1 VARVR
6 VSRRLLAIIGL
17 DVLAGLLALA
27 SAAIGHLGGLNLRL
41 AGIRFTATTPT
52 RTLAALGIV
61 LLVRFVFGRGVGPL
75 GASREAWRRL
85 LPPLE
90 DPFLRP
96 LPAGGAM
103 RAIYAGLGL
112 ALALGVLLHA
122 QLARMYSVPDL
133 GDPLFSMWRVGWV
146 THQIVRDPAH
156 LFDANI
162 FYPEKLTLTLS
173 DPMIL
178 PAIMS
183 APFLALGFHPIVVY
197 NLIFVSAFWLS
208 GLATY
213 LLVERLTGSAR
224 AAFVAGLIYACASFR
239 FDHYSHLELQMTW
252 WTPLGLLALHRFLSV
267 GRWVDA
273 IACGVAAVAQLYS
286 SMYFAVF
293 FLLYVAVVG
302 GGLLV
307 LHRPAIRTLLLPAVV
322 AMVLAMAAAAPLA
335 RVFLAAQP
343 MKGERNTT
351 EVTYYSATPADYLRA
366 SRLSVIWRNRLPGA
380 RPERALFPGA
390 TPLALAAL
398 GFVPPVGSVQLAYAA
413 GLALSVDGTLGL
425 NGLTYPYLYRWFAPI
440 RGLRVPARFVALVS
454 LTLSI
459 FAGFG
464 AARVL
469 RGCRTRTLS
478 QAGFAGLI
486 GLVLID
492 AWPALNLTP
501 AFRQPPA
508 FYEVVKNTPGAVVA
522 EFPLP
527 YDEIDNIPYMY
538 FSLWH
543 WAPLVNG
550 YSGFIP
556 MSYAE
561 FSKEMAT
568 FPAADA
574 IAALRRHGVT
584 HVTVNCGL
592 GYAGCRTVEASAR
605 EADGLRLVKETPWRG
620 EAVQLYEVSGY
631 RPSGSSGPPSGR
643 PDPRRTP

>member
-1 VARVR
+1 MARVR
-6 VSRRLLAIIGL
+6 GSRRLLAIIGL
-17 DVLAGLLALA
+17 DVLAGLLAVV

-41 AGIRFTATTPT
+41 AGIRLTATTPT
-52 RTLAALGIV
+52 RTLAALSLV
-61 LLVRFVFGRGVGPL
+61 LLVRFVVGRGVGPL
-75 GASREAWRRL
+75 GMSRAAWLRL
-85 LPPLE
+85 LPPPDSE
-90 DPFLRP
+90 PFLQPRP
-96 LPAGGAM
+96 VGGVR
-103 RAIYAGLGL
+103 RAVYAGIGL
-112 ALALGVLLHA
+112 ALALGILLHA
-122 QLARMYSVPDL
+122 QVAQMYSVPDL

-162 FYPEKLTLTLS
+162 FYPERLTLTLS

-183 APFLALGFHPIVVY
+183 APFLSLGMHPSVVY
-197 NLIFVSAFWLS
+197 NLVFLSAFWLS

-252 WTPLGLLALHRFLSV
+252 WTPLGLLALHRFLST
-267 GRWVDA
+267 GRWIDA
-273 IACGVAAVAQLYS
+273 VVCGVAAVAQLYS

-293 FLLYVAVVG
+293 FLLYAAVVG
-302 GGLLV
+302 GGLLL
-307 LHRPAIRTLLLPAVV
+307 LHRPPIRALLLPAVV
-322 AMVLAMAAAAPLA
+322 AIVLALAAAAPLA
-335 RVFLAAQP
+335 RAFLAAQP

-366 SRLSVIWRNRLPGA
+366 NRLSALWKNRLPGA

-390 TPLALAAL
+390 APLALAAVGL
-398 GFVPPVGSVQLAYAA
+398 VPPLGSVQLAYAA
-413 GLALSVDGTLGL
+413 GLAISVDGTLGL

-440 RGLRVPARFVALVS
+440 RGLRVPARFIALVS

-469 RGCRTRTLS
+469 RRYRTKALT
-478 QAGFAGLI
+478 QAVFAGLI
-486 GLVLID
+486 GIIMID

-508 FYEVVKNTPGAVVA
+508 FYEVVKNTPGAIVA
-522 EFPLP
+522 EFPVP

-561 FSKEMAT
+561 YTKEIAT
-568 FPAADA
+568 FPAPDA
-574 IAALRRHGVT
+574 IAALRRRGVT
-584 HVTVNCGL
+584 HVTVNCAL
-592 GYAGCRTVEASAR
+592 GYPGCRSVEALAR
-605 EADGLRLVKETPWRG
+605 DSNSLRLVAETPWRG
-620 EAVQLYEVSGY
+620 VAVQLYEVSK
-631 RPSGSSGPPSGR
+631 R
-643 PDPRRTP
+643 